1 MEKLI
6 VNLSSTFGSPS
17 HKNEGKE
24 SMKKRGNFLFIILIV
39 AFGLSFWSC
48 DGQTPKKP
56 IKIDVTDKPNNNG
69 VGLGVKRDTIYI
81 TKVDTIYKDVPFEV
95 IKTVE
100 VIKEV
105 KVPEPYPVE
114 VIKEV
119 EVIKTVEVPVEV
131 IKEVIKEVPYEVI
144 KEVEKGITVDT
155 LQTLSDIVLLDFT
168 NSAIQPSDKADV
180 YAIIH
185 GIGLAKIK
193 MDTIYNWQRSYN
205 LKRTKSYGTV
215 SYESFGLPFQVRK
228 IEPTIGQ
235 TTIKATTHF
244 TEQCRVYLYLNNKL
258 ITAISDTDTSP
269 LSATKVSA
277 IEYRHGRTFTNL
289 TPNTEYEI
297 FVEGRTAD
305 GRKTFSETIK
315 VKTLP

>member
-1 MEKLI
+1 M
-6 VNLSSTFGSPS
+6 FGSQS

-24 SMKKRGNFLFIILIV
+24 SMKKRGNFLFIILLV

-48 DGQTPKKP
+48 EGQTPKKP
-56 IKIDVTDKPNNNG
+56 IKIDVTTKPNNNG

-81 TKVDTIYKDVPFEV
+81 TKFDTIYKEVPFEV

-144 KEVEKGITVDT
+144 KEVTVIKEVEKGITVDT

-168 NSAIQPSDKADV
+168 DSAIQPSDKADV

-185 GIGLAKIK
+185 GVGLAEIK
-193 MDTIYNWQRSYN
+193 MDTIYNWQRAYN

-215 SYESFGLPFQVRK
+215 SYESFGLPFQVRENYLWK
-228 IEPTIGQ
+228 ITSTSARLDIGITKKQ
-235 TTIKATTHF
+235 SSIK
-244 TEQCRVYLYLNNKL
+244 CYLNTQIVK
-258 ITAISDTDTSP
+258 
-269 LSATKVSA
+269 
-277 IEYRHGRTFTNL
+277 TFTPGTSEKIDDINYRFYFEYPNL
-289 TPNTEYEI
+289 TPNTEYEAY
-297 FVEGRTAD
+297 VEIKSVD
-305 GRKTFSETIK
+305 GEITFSEPIK
-315 VKTLP
+315 FKTLP